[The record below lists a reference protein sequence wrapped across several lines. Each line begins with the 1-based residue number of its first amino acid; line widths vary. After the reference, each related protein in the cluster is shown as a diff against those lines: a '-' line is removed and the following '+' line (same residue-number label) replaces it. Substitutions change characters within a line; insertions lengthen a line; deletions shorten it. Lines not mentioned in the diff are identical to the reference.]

1 MSLATHGIEPRD
13 AGVASAMVN
22 TSQQVGGAIGTALL
36 NTIAASATTAYV
48 ADHAAR
54 ATDPQLLELQAMVS
68 GFAAAIWWA
77 VGILV
82 AAAAIAIA
90 LINTGRPGTG
100 SGGTDGASDTGVEE
114 ELEIPVVAH

>member
-1 MSLATHGIEPRD
+1 
-13 AGVASAMVN
+13 
-22 TSQQVGGAIGTALL
+22 
-36 NTIAASATTAYV
+36 ASATTAYV

-100 SGGTDGASDTGVEE
+100 SGTPESASEAGAEE
-114 ELEIPVVAH
+114 EFRIPVVAH

>member
-1 MSLATHGIEPRD
+1 
-13 AGVASAMVN
+13 
-22 TSQQVGGAIGTALL
+22 VGGAIGTALL

-82 AAAAIAIA
+82 AAAAIAMT

-100 SGGTDGASDTGVEE
+100 ASGGADSASGAGAEE
-114 ELEIPVVAH
+114 EFKIPVVAH

>member
-1 MSLATHGIEPRD
+1 
-13 AGVASAMVN
+13 SAMVN

-54 ATDPQLLELQAMVS
+54 ATDPRLLELQAMVS

-82 AAAAIAIA
+82 VAAAIAIT

-100 SGGTDGASDTGVEE
+100 SGGTGGTSDAGAEE
-114 ELEIPVVAH
+114 EFRIPVVAH